1 MIPSRELGGHNDD
14 SNQTV
19 NEFLNQ
25 MDGFKKDENI
35 FVIGST
41 NRLDMIDESAKRSG
55 RFDVVLHFDLPNFNN
70 KIDLFKLYIDKMET
84 KGEFDFEKLANES
97 GDISGADIA
106 NIVNQS
112 GIHAVLELDKNYI
125 EEQDIID
132 TIERLGMG
140 KEDNKKAN
148 KIGF

>member
-1 MIPSRELGGHNDD
+1 
-14 SNQTV
+14 
-19 NEFLNQ
+19 
-25 MDGFKKDENI
+25 
-35 FVIGST
+35 
-41 NRLDMIDESAKRSG
+41 
-55 RFDVVLHFDLPNFNN
+55 
-70 KIDLFKLYIDKMET
+70 MET

-148 KIGF
+148 KIGFNVNN